1 MKFGGTQ
8 PISRTSPVKI
18 DHEEL
23 LARNPALI
31 ASAFWH
37 VAHRYAGATRGEP
50 PTLPVFI
57 VSAAMLLHRPTVT
70 KIRAMQFDSGIL
82 KAVVEEPDL
91 LAGLQVRI
99 EAYAVTSLKALQVG
113 VASRLLT
120 REGGDGFPRF
130 RATGGNDLPMA
141 IRDLDPPVSY
151 VLSAAKRLGTWFG
164 ADGFDAARRQLNV
177 EF

>member
-1 MKFGGTQ
+1 M
-8 PISRTSPVKI
+8 KI

-23 LARNPALI
+23 LARNPALV

-37 VAHRYAGATRGEP
+37 VAHRYAGAAQGEP
-50 PTLPVFI
+50 PILPVFI
-57 VSAAMLLHRPTVT
+57 VSAAMLLHRATVT

-91 LAGLQVRI
+91 LAGLQGRI
-99 EAYAVTSLKALQVG
+99 EAHADTSLKALQAG
-113 VASRLLT
+113 VASGLLV

-130 RATGGNDLPMA
+130 RATGGNDLPPA

-151 VLSAAKRLGTWFG
+151 VLNAAKRLGTWF
-164 ADGFDAARRQLNV
+164 AMDGFDAARRQLNI